1 MPYTHEDVIRAQYDR
16 LTSERARAAG
26 DYEAARIDE
35 DSHGVM
41 NAADRI
47 VEIDAR
53 IGALG
58 RIADNYVAGQQRAQP
73 TNKYGLS
80 RDEVAIARGNGS
92 GDPRL
97 TNDDRD
103 RIYAEQKSRYQR
115 MRQSGEYRDDQGLV
129 RR

>member
-1 MPYTHEDVIRAQYDR
+1 VAYTHEDVIRAQYDR

-26 DYEAARIDE
+26 DYESARIDE
-35 DSHGVM
+35 DVHGVM
-41 NAADRI
+41 SAADRI

-58 RIADNYVAGQQRAQP
+58 QIANNYIAGQQRAQP

-80 RDEVAIARGNGS
+80 RDEIAIARGNGS

-115 MRQSGEYRDDQGLV
+115 MRSTGEYRDDQGTV

>member
-1 MPYTHEDVIRAQYDR
+1 MAYDHADVIKAQYDR

-26 DYEAARIDE
+26 DYESARIDE

-41 NAADRI
+41 SAADRI

-58 RIADNYVAGQQRAQP
+58 QIANNYVAGQQRAQP

-80 RDEVAIARGNGS
+80 RDEVAVARSNGS

-103 RIYAEQKSRYQR
+103 RIYAEQKSRYQQ
-115 MRQSGEYRDDQGLV
+115 MRRDGSYRDDQGSV